1 MREERKETLQKLCLV
16 FRNKLIDL
24 LYSVQTGH
32 PGGSLSCTE
41 ILTALYYELMD
52 VDPMNPEKEDR
63 DHLILSKGHGAPMLY
78 LVLAHKGFFP
88 LAELKNLRQTGSMLQ
103 GHPCVHKTP
112 GVELSTG
119 PLGLGLSAGLG
130 MALGAR
136 LKGGMRGT
144 DRSHRDGGGTQH
156 IRRPG
161 QRGGGGAGRAL
172 SGSHGTDGRSGFCG
186 VRRLR
191 TADGKVRIWTG
202 IHCAKM

>member
-78 LVLAHKGFFP
+78 LVWPTRASFP
-88 LAELKNLRQTGSMLQ
+88 W
-103 GHPCVHKTP
+103 
-112 GVELSTG
+112 
-119 PLGLGLSAGLG
+119 
-130 MALGAR
+130 
-136 LKGGMRGT
+136 
-144 DRSHRDGGGTQH
+144 RS
-156 IRRPG
+156 
-161 QRGGGGAGRAL
+161 
-172 SGSHGTDGRSGFCG
+172 
-186 VRRLR
+186 
-191 TADGKVRIWTG
+191 
-202 IHCAKM
+202 